1 MFPVYES
8 KLNRTTGEPIITRMV
23 QREDETNYVSEP
35 DGAEQTCFS
44 KSSTFRNR
52 ADAEK
57 QNEVLAS
64 KGRNAAIAFAKAI
77 QERESKTAS
86 TVAV

>member
-23 QREDETNYVSEP
+23 QREDETNYFSEP
-35 DGAEQTCFS
+35 AGAEQNRFS
-44 KSSTFRNR
+44 KSSTFRTR

-57 QNEVLAS
+57 QNEILAT
-64 KGRNAAIAFAKAI
+64 KGRKAAIAFAKAI

-86 TVAV
+86 AVAV

>member
-8 KLNRTTGEPIITRMV
+8 KLNRATGEPIITRMV
-23 QREDETNYVSEP
+23 QREDETNYFSEP
-35 DGAEQTCFS
+35 DGAEQNRFS
-44 KSSTFRNR
+44 KSSTFRTR

-57 QNEVLAS
+57 QNEILAT
-64 KGRNAAIAFAKAI
+64 KGRKAAMAFAKGI

-86 TVAV
+86 AAAV

>member
-8 KLNRTTGEPIITRMV
+8 KLNRATGEPIITRMV
-23 QREDETNYVSEP
+23 QREDEMNYISEP
-35 DGAEQTCFS
+35 DGTEQTSFS

-57 QNEVLAS
+57 QNEILAT
-64 KGRNAAIAFAKAI
+64 KGRKAAVEFAKAI
-77 QERESKTAS
+77 QERDSKTA
-86 TVAV
+86 TMVMV